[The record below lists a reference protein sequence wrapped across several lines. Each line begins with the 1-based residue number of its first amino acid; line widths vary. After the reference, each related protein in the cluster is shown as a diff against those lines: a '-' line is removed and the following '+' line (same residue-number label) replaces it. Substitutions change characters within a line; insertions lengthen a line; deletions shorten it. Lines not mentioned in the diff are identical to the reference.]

1 LVGLQPWQEV
11 TVEFIDPLGRPAQ
24 WVTENDVV
32 VVGSGGVP
40 LTTRDLFADGSGDLS
55 WVRVGAR
62 DLEGQWSVRVTID
75 GETSPVT
82 YSVSQLQLPSQE
94 TETLGVELRQYQGA
108 ASNTLYSALVPAA
121 LAVDLQAH
129 LAWAADRLWDDLG
142 IQSRQIPDIYLAGN
156 RSLLQQV
163 AQATGNDIGF
173 EDGFYRSGGTRPG
186 IYMRADFF
194 GSGIRAIL
202 THEYTHLLLQ
212 EAVGD
217 QALPAWLNE
226 GVARNSEYR
235 LGLEDATPNA
245 VRIHLYRDADMAKE
259 AALSASLP
267 SLTTLESQADWN
279 AQTDQ
284 ALISLQYAEA
294 YMAVRFM
301 TETYGSEAP
310 VDAAR
315 AVGRGSPLLAAILE
329 VTGTQYRDFRERF
342 EEWLRS
348 WEDPERVEI
357 RTYIR
362 SLNSI
367 MDSEDSLSDRR
378 TADLQSGTPL
388 SSRVP
393 VKRALA
399 ADAAALQEQLE
410 DLSPPTT
417 LMKLHQD
424 ASTYLVRVVQWLN
437 LELEYVE
444 TLERAKLEQAN
455 GMLPEV
461 NARESDLV
469 RAIATIQLVYNLDE

>member
-1 LVGLQPWQEV
+1 
-11 TVEFIDPLGRPAQ
+11 
-24 WVTENDVV
+24 
-32 VVGSGGVP
+32 
-40 LTTRDLFADGSGDLS
+40 
-55 WVRVGAR
+55 
-62 DLEGQWSVRVTID
+62 
-75 GETSPVT
+75 
-82 YSVSQLQLPSQE
+82 
-94 TETLGVELRQYQGA
+94 
-108 ASNTLYSALVPAA
+108 
-121 LAVDLQAH
+121 
-129 LAWAADRLWDDLG
+129 
-142 IQSRQIPDIYLAGN
+142 
-156 RSLLQQV
+156 
-163 AQATGNDIGF
+163 
-173 EDGFYRSGGTRPG
+173 
-186 IYMRADFF
+186 
-194 GSGIRAIL
+194 
-202 THEYTHLLLQ
+202 
-212 EAVGD
+212 
-217 QALPAWLNE
+217 
-226 GVARNSEYR
+226 
-235 LGLEDATPNA
+235 
-245 VRIHLYRDADMAKE
+245 MA
-259 AALSASLP
+259 
-267 SLTTLESQADWN
+267 
-279 AQTDQ
+279 
-284 ALISLQYAEA
+284 
-294 YMAVRFM
+294 
-301 TETYGSEAP
+301 
-310 VDAAR
+310 
-315 AVGRGSPLLAAILE
+315 AAILE